1 MHGSLP
7 VEISKSNKAAVQLA
21 DQLVSDD
28 EGEWFSNIC
37 AQLLPK
43 DAGFALHIT
52 TGFEERTCYRYAAGN
67 RKPPAYFLRAL
78 LRSDQGWTWLS
89 AIMDGADAEWFR
101 DLQRARRVAEVI
113 ASVE

>member
-28 EGEWFSNIC
+28 EGEWFSHIC

-52 TGFEERTCYRYAAGN
+52 TGFE
-67 RKPPAYFLRAL
+67 
-78 LRSDQGWTWLS
+78 
-89 AIMDGADAEWFR
+89 
-101 DLQRARRVAEVI
+101 
-113 ASVE
+113 